1 MSVVVCN
8 FCTAHPMHFH
18 ISMILN
24 RKYIAIWPKLKFT
37 IFLYLPGVVTP
48 LALDCIH
55 TNNAQKKHVCVQKLQ
70 ALVRISFLGENKRI
84 LFTYGRLS
92 NKMQSHAILEIR
104 KTKTW
109 WVDIC
114 WIQILI
120 ILDIHIFYGTKP
132 VLDRVGEVNVCMG
145 PHHVCFDGE
154 EYLLAYA
161 KNVSPISHTEF
172 LIFYKLDKHTTHTKL
187 DNTILVR

>member
-1 MSVVVCN
+1 MLVFLDYTITWYNVASEYGNHGPNINHYLEVATPKSLKKQNMSVVVCN

-18 ISMILN
+18 ISIILN
-24 RKYIAIWPKLKFT
+24 RKYIAIWPKLNIT

-92 NKMQSHAILEIR
+92 NKMQSHANP
-104 KTKTW
+104 KNK
-109 WVDIC
+109 
-114 WIQILI
+114 
-120 ILDIHIFYGTKP
+120 HM
-132 VLDRVGEVNVCMG
+132 MG
-145 PHHVCFDGE
+145 R
-154 EYLLAYA
+154 YLL
-161 KNVSPISHTEF
+161 NTNSHHSR
-172 LIFYKLDKHTTHTKL
+172 HTHLLWNKAC
-187 DNTILVR
+187 IRQSGRS

>member
-8 FCTAHPMHFH
+8 FCTAHPRHFH
-18 ISMILN
+18 ISIILN
-24 RKYIAIWPKLKFT
+24 RKYIAIWPKLKIP

-70 ALVRISFLGENKRI
+70 ALVHISFLGENKLI

-92 NKMQSHAILEIR
+92 NRMQSRVIR

-109 WVDIC
+109 WLDIY
-114 WIQILI
+114 WTQILI
-120 ILDIHIFYGTKP
+120 ILDIYIWTKP

-161 KNVSPISHTEF
+161 KNVSPISHTEL

-187 DNTILVR
+187 DNMILLR